1 VRNATKQPL
10 VPLIVAEQTL
20 GSSLEVLIPAQK
32 LRLAIKF
39 KKIKQGCG
47 EHESVNRLAQHNPM
61 SIDAPHND
69 RWVFIAVE
77 SRHAVESRCPPLH
90 PNTVPRQ
97 FRNCVSSDF

>member
-20 GSSLEVLIPAQK
+20 GSSLEVVDPRSKAG
-32 LRLAIKF
+32 LAIKF

-47 EHESVNRLAQHNPM
+47 KHESVNRLAQHNPM

-69 RWVFIAVE
+69 RWIFIAVE
-77 SRHAVESRCPPLH
+77 SR
-90 PNTVPRQ
+90 Q
-97 FRNCVSSDF
+97 